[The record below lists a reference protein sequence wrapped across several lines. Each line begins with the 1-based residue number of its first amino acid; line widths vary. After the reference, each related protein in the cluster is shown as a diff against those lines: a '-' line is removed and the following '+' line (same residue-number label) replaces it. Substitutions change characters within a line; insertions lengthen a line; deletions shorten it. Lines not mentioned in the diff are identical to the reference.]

1 VDPEKVEDDE
11 EELEPLIPEDSKGGG
26 EGGEDE
32 EMLSQPQMTREE
44 SEDVALR
51 LRGGANTD
59 SEEEEEEDEDYLD
72 EDEVELGLLE
82 PMPKNRDEW
91 DIDYK
96 VGKIGGL
103 PIWLDPRA
111 PLDADQVACGLCEKT
126 MSLLLQVR
134 TSSYSITH
142 IDTADF
148 VSTLVLQVNS
158 PDDTRPHAAARSLYV
173 FACRSKGCV
182 TKDSKKALRVW
193 RTQMESPNEFFPHTE
208 ESIAK
213 RKELGT
219 SRFLVNRL

>member
-1 VDPEKVEDDE
+1 MDPENVEEDE
-11 EELEPLIPEDSKGGG
+11 EELEPLIPEDPKGGG

-111 PLDADQVACGLCEKT
+111 PLDASQVACEVCEKT

-134 TSSYSITH
+134 TSSYSINH
-142 IDTADF
+142 IDTADL
-148 VSTLVLQVNS
+148 VSRSFHRSTHRMIQDLTLQLDLSTFSLVV
-158 PDDTRPHAAARSLYV
+158 RKAA
-173 FACRSKGCV
+173 
-182 TKDSKKALRVW
+182 
-193 RTQMESPNEFFPHTE
+193 
-208 ESIAK
+208 
-213 RKELGT
+213 
-219 SRFLVNRL
+219 SRRIRRRL